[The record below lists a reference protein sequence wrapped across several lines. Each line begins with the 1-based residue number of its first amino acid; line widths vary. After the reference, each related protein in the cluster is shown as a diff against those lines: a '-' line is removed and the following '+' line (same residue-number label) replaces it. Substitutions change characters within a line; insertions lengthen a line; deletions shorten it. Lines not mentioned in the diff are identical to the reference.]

1 VSNGLHRI
9 GGTKRWLVI
18 GVLIAAAFGCRA
30 STAPVTEQ
38 PKIDY
43 SAPLPEGELALR
55 KISPDQYPDF
65 SAALAHWNPDDL
77 RRAVDHSLEYLARP
91 SSQRTYPYLDISHD
105 RAVATLRAFRALLD
119 HPPAAQQWNAAIA
132 QTFEVYQSIGAP
144 DPQGGGYTGSVLF
157 TGYFTPT
164 YDASLARGGP
174 YQWPLY
180 KRPADLVSDAG
191 GEHDG
196 RRAIDGS
203 IAPYL
208 TRQQIETGALAG
220 QELVWLT
227 SRWNAYVITIQG
239 SARLRLPDG
248 RIYEVGFAGDN
259 GYDYTSPGQQM
270 VADGLIAKADLSFQ
284 TLRKYFDAHPEAM
297 DKYLWL
303 NQRTVFF
310 TDRPG
315 GPFGSLNVPVT
326 PFCSIATD
334 KHVYP
339 PALLAFVAVRP
350 GESADSPAS
359 RQAFALDQD
368 RGGAIR
374 SAGRA
379 DLYMGIGDQA
389 ENLSGVQLSTGRLYY
404 LAVKPELMGR

>member
-1 VSNGLHRI
+1 VSNGLQRLTAAKTW
-9 GGTKRWLVI
+9 GVI
-18 GVLIAAAFGCRA
+18 GILIAATFGCRA
-30 STAPVTEQ
+30 PAAPVTEQ

-55 KISPDQYPDF
+55 KISPNQYPDF
-65 SAALAHWNPDDL
+65 AADLADLKPDDL

-91 SSQRTYPYLDISHD
+91 SSERSYPYLDISHD
-105 RAVATLRAFRALLD
+105 RAVATLRAFRAMLD
-119 HPPAAQQWNAAIA
+119 HPPAAEQWNAAIA
-132 QTFEVYQSIGAP
+132 QTFDVYQSIGAP

-164 YDASLARGGP
+164 YDASLTRGGS

-180 KRPADLVSDAG
+180 KRPADLVSDAD

-196 RRAIDGS
+196 RRAADGS

-259 GYDYTSPGQQM
+259 GYDYTSPGQQL
-270 VADGLIAKADLSFQ
+270 VADGLIAKADLSFH
-284 TLRKYFDAHPEAM
+284 TLRQYFDAHPEAM

-310 TDRPG
+310 TERPG

-339 PALLAFVAVRP
+339 PALLAFVSIRGGPDAEP
-350 GESADSPAS
+350 SAS

-374 SAGRA
+374 SAGRC

-389 ENLSGVQLSTGRLYY
+389 ENLSGVQLSTGKLYY
-404 LAVKPELMGR
+404 LAVKPELTGH